1 MKDTFKTA
9 KGEFIVPTPME
20 GVLEQNSDI
29 EQICIVGLGC
39 PQPIAM
45 VVLSEIG
52 LAKPKE
58 GLAKSLDHTL
68 SDLNKTLESYQK
80 ISTIVVVKEA
90 WSVENGCLTPT
101 LKVKRNIV
109 NQQYQDN
116 LESWHA
122 ASETIVFE

>member
-1 MKDTFKTA
+1 M
-9 KGEFIVPTPME
+9 
-20 GVLEQNSDI
+20 LEQNTDI

-45 VVLSEIG
+45 VVLSEMG
-52 LAKPKE
+52 VKKSKDD
-58 GLAKSLDHTL
+58 LAKSLDDTL
-68 SDLNKTLESYQK
+68 VALNKTLESYQK

-101 LKVKRNIV
+101 LKVKRNMV

-116 LESWHA
+116 LEGWHA
-122 ASETIVFE
+122 ATETVVFE